1 MAAARMKRW
10 RWIALGLLLAATTA
24 TVSSCGGVLFAAAN
38 APALFGKYTREADV
52 AYGAGP
58 RRTLDVYLPDRSP
71 ELDSAHAGPRPMIVF
86 WYGGS
91 WMKGSKEQYRFVGAA
106 LALRGYVAVLPD
118 YRLYPEVRFPAF
130 MDDAALAL
138 KWAQDNAARLG
149 ADPQRVYVMGHSA
162 GAHIAALLAL
172 DGRYIARAGGDPR
185 RIRGLIGLSG
195 PYALAPDT
203 DVLRT
208 IFGAPFTEAD
218 WQPVRFVTRASPPAL
233 LSHGSADRVVWISH
247 AEKLEATLRAA
258 GVDVTLR
265 RYAGAS
271 HADTVA
277 ALSVPARGRAP
288 VLDDISAFVSRSD
301 PSP

>member
-1 MAAARMKRW
+1 MEAARLRPG
-10 RWIALGLLLAATTA
+10 RWIAVAAILLATA
-24 TVSSCGGVLFAAAN
+24 VTVSACGGVLFVAAN
-38 APALFGKYTREADV
+38 TPALFGNYTRDADV

-58 RRTLDVYLPDRSP
+58 RRTLDVYLPDQPAAS
-71 ELDSAHAGPRPMIVF
+71 RPLIVF

-91 WMKGSKEQYRFVGAA
+91 WMKGDKEQYRFVGAA

-118 YRLYPEVRFPAF
+118 YRVYPEVRFPGF

-149 ADPQRVYVMGHSA
+149 ADPRRIYVMGHSA

-172 DGRYIARAGGDPR
+172 DARYLERAGGDPR
-185 RIRGLIGLSG
+185 RVRGLIGLSG
-195 PYALAPDT
+195 PYALEPDT

-208 IFGAPFTEAD
+208 IFAAPYGEGD
-218 WQPVRFVTRASPPAL
+218 WQPVQFVTAASPPAL
-233 LSHGSADRVVWISH
+233 LLHGGADRVVWVAHS
-247 AEKLEATLRAA
+247 EKLQATLRAA
-258 GVDVTLR
+258 GVQADLR
-265 RYAGAS
+265 RYAGAG

>member
-1 MAAARMKRW
+1 MEAARLRPG
-10 RWIALGLLLAATTA
+10 RWIAVAAILLATA
-24 TVSSCGGVLFAAAN
+24 VTVSACGGVLFVAAN
-38 APALFGKYTREADV
+38 TPALFGNYTRDADV

-58 RRTLDVYLPDRSP
+58 RRTLDVYLPDQPAAS
-71 ELDSAHAGPRPMIVF
+71 RPLIVF

-91 WMKGSKEQYRFVGAA
+91 WMKGDKEQYRFVGAA

-118 YRLYPEVRFPAF
+118 YRVYPEVRFPGF

-149 ADPQRVYVMGHSA
+149 ADPRRIYVMGHSA

-172 DGRYIARAGGDPR
+172 DARYLERAGGDPR
-185 RIRGLIGLSG
+185 RVRGLIGLSG
-195 PYALAPDT
+195 PYSLEPDT
-203 DVLRT
+203 ELLRT
-208 IFGAPFTEAD
+208 IFGAPFTEVD
-218 WQPVRFVTRASPPAL
+218 WQPVKFVTAASPPAL
-233 LSHGSADRVVWISH
+233 LLHGSADRVVWIAHS
-247 AEKLEATLRAA
+247 EKLEATLRAA
-258 GVDVTLR
+258 GVAVDLR
-265 RYAGAS
+265 RYAGAG

>member
-1 MAAARMKRW
+1 MEASLLMRW
-10 RWIALGLLLAATTA
+10 RWIALAALLVATA
-24 TVSSCGGVLFAAAN
+24 GTVSSCGGVLFAAAN
-38 APALFGKYTREADV
+38 TPALFGNYSREANIP
-52 AYGAGP
+52 YGGGP
-58 RRTLDVYLPDRSP
+58 RRTLDVYLPDQAAAS
-71 ELDSAHAGPRPMIVF
+71 RPLIVF

-91 WMKGSKEQYRFVGAA
+91 WTKGDKDQYRFVGAA

-118 YRLYPEVRFPAF
+118 YRVYPDVKFPDF

-149 ADPQRVYVMGHSA
+149 ADPRRIYVMGHSA

-172 DGRYIARAGGDPR
+172 DGRYLTRAGGDPR
-185 RIRGLIGLSG
+185 GIRGLIGMSG

-208 IFGAPFTEAD
+208 IFGAPFSEAD
-218 WQPVRFVTRASPPAL
+218 WQPVRFVTASSPPAL
-233 LSHGSADRVVWISH
+233 LLHGSADRVVWISH

-258 GVDVTLR
+258 GVEVTLR

-271 HADTVA
+271 HADTAA